1 MQCIVAPFTGQ
12 TAVWTADEELSDAD
26 AITVAVGSD
35 VAERTLQEA
44 RVEDFL
50 EVGDTARMP
59 RLAVAAQVTRVQ
71 VRYVGLQFVVH

>member
-1 MQCIVAPFTGQ
+1 MYEQLMRSWVT
-12 TAVWTADEELSDAD
+12 SMHHSSS
-26 AITVAVGSD
+26 GSD

-71 VRYVGLQFVVH
+71 VRYVGLQFVIH

>member
-1 MQCIVAPFTGQ
+1 MYEQLMRSWVTPMDHSSC
-12 TAVWTADEELSDAD
+12 
-26 AITVAVGSD
+26 GSD

-71 VRYVGLQFVVH
+71 VRYVGLQFVIH